1 MTLTFQNLIVR
12 ARRRIHDI
20 RGASALIITTYDQD
34 GIRWSAIDLANSVT
48 ESLLELTRDLIAF
61 NIRGHINTSIR
72 YSILFGTIEAAT
84 GVYTVIGDAKF
95 YDILR
100 IEALGKEV
108 YEYVIPGRF
117 FSEDYRASLLDG
129 TFVFTSAMD
138 VNTNLP
144 VYSVYPI
151 PAAVTQAK
159 AVCSM
164 DLKDIFNIGNTEIL
178 PFYGIDDLVLDY
190 IERTCKN
197 DEYDMQRVVKLSAI
211 IDKKL
216 QILKAN
222 EAR

>member
-1 MTLTFQNLIVR
+1 
-12 ARRRIHDI
+12 
-20 RGASALIITTYDQD
+20 
-34 GIRWSAIDLANSVT
+34 
-48 ESLLELTRDLIAF
+48 
-61 NIRGHINTSIR
+61 
-72 YSILFGTIEAAT
+72 
-84 GVYTVIGDAKF
+84 
-95 YDILR
+95 
-100 IEALGKEV
+100 
-108 YEYVIPGRF
+108 
-117 FSEDYRASLLDG
+117 
-129 TFVFTSAMD
+129 MD

-197 DEYDMQRVVKLSAI
+197 DEYDMQRVVELSAI

>member
-12 ARRRIHDI
+12 ARRRIHDV
-20 RGASALIITTYDQD
+20 RDASALIITTYDQD
-34 GIRWSAIDLANSVT
+34 GIRWSATDLAESIT

-72 YSILFGTIEAAT
+72 YSILFGTIEAST
-84 GVYTVIGDAKF
+84 GIYTVVGDIKF

-100 IEALGKEV
+100 IEALDKEV
-108 YEYVIPGRF
+108 YEYVTPERF

-151 PAAVTQAK
+151 PTVVTQAK

-164 DLKDIFNIGNTEIL
+164 DLKDIFDIDNTETL

-197 DEYDMQRVVKLSAI
+197 DEYDMQRVAELSAI

-216 QILKAN
+216 QVLKAN